1 MDNQIL
7 REKIVSILKSN
18 KDDLHKKIA
27 IIAVITEALKEFNVR
42 PVIVGGQAV
51 EFYTSGGYS
60 TLDIDILCEL
70 GIAEIDSV
78 LKPLGFERE
87 GKYWT
92 YPGSKLAIE
101 IPSGPLAGSWD
112 KVTEVKIEGLEAYI
126 IGIED
131 IIVDRLN
138 RYKYWREFDD
148 EEWIIGMIYVN
159 YLDIDWDYLY
169 KKTGDERTTDELKR
183 FKDIV
188 DNKLNSK

>member
-1 MDNQIL
+1 MDGQML
-7 REKIVSILKSN
+7 KEKTVSILKSN
-18 KDDLHKKIA
+18 KDDLYKKIA
-27 IIAVITEALKEFNVR
+27 IISVVTEAVKKFNVK

-70 GIAEIDSV
+70 RIAEIDSV

-101 IPSGPLAGSWD
+101 VPSGPLAGSWD
-112 KVTEVKIEGLEAYI
+112 KVTEVTIEGLEAYI

-159 YLDIDWDYLY
+159 YEDIDWDYLY
-169 KKTGDERTTDELKR
+169 KKAGEERTTDELKR

-188 DNKLNSK
+188 DNKRKST